1 MTRLVKI
8 ELKKLFSKKII
19 YIFLIVLFSMNIGT
33 ALLEKYVTKIIGA
46 LQDSTNEEL
55 YKQSMEAYDL
65 SKPEEVKYYAD
76 DKTYYETIKL
86 SKGYDISSAEYMYIF
101 EEIQPSIEC
110 MNENEFINKDQEAY
124 DECKATYD
132 EQVAFLKA
140 FDWKKVVEDKRKQ
153 TQDEIDGVK
162 ALLEMGGIDKEAADM
177 QLKVLKLKMEVF
189 DYRLKHEIPI
199 ENSVVSSELES
210 YPNLYQ
216 NYLSIDNEKNVV
228 DYNEK
233 LLRQDTKKSYFI
245 TKYKYEHELI
255 QKRKNKNFTSS
266 TTADAVLGVFSGGMM
281 SVLFLVL
288 VAGGIIAEEYN
299 KGTIKQLLLKPYTR
313 AKILTSKVLTVIITF
328 ALFMFV
334 YALMTGLI
342 NGIIFGDFKSLF
354 DPVLIYD
361 FNKDTVIEVNL
372 FIRCC
377 QLFLS
382 VLPMFLIL
390 LGISLLVA
398 IITTN
403 TSVALVV
410 PLVVTIVSS
419 IIQGLAKGKIFAY
432 IPTMCW
438 NLSEFLNG
446 GLPYFQYST
455 FCKSLIVDVVTIF
468 VLFFISYVIFKR
480 KDIKN
485 Q

>member
-162 ALLEMGGIDKEAADM
+162 ALVKYMREFEDEHKDAW
-177 QLKVLKLKMEVF
+177 
-189 DYRLKHEIPI
+189 YR
-199 ENSVVSSELES
+199 
-210 YPNLYQ
+210 
-216 NYLSIDNEKNVV
+216 
-228 DYNEK
+228 
-233 LLRQDTKKSYFI
+233 
-245 TKYKYEHELI
+245 
-255 QKRKNKNFTSS
+255 
-266 TTADAVLGVFSGGMM
+266 
-281 SVLFLVL
+281 
-288 VAGGIIAEEYN
+288 
-299 KGTIKQLLLKPYTR
+299 
-313 AKILTSKVLTVIITF
+313 
-328 ALFMFV
+328 
-334 YALMTGLI
+334 
-342 NGIIFGDFKSLF
+342 
-354 DPVLIYD
+354 
-361 FNKDTVIEVNL
+361 
-372 FIRCC
+372 
-377 QLFLS
+377 
-382 VLPMFLIL
+382 
-390 LGISLLVA
+390 
-398 IITTN
+398 
-403 TSVALVV
+403 
-410 PLVVTIVSS
+410 
-419 IIQGLAKGKIFAY
+419 
-432 IPTMCW
+432 
-438 NLSEFLNG
+438 
-446 GLPYFQYST
+446 
-455 FCKSLIVDVVTIF
+455 
-468 VLFFISYVIFKR
+468 
-480 KDIKN
+480 
-485 Q
+485 